1 MPSADT
7 DLSLSLFS
15 VTCAG
20 VFGDG
25 GGQEY
30 MSTPTTVAPHIRG
43 RPPGDIGYGMYPAQC
58 MHVCVCVP
66 THVCV
71 YTALR
76 CMGLHVCQF
85 AHRWHSYFN
94 TLLKSQVILCKLS

>member
-1 MPSADT
+1 MPSTDT

-20 VFGDG
+20 VFGGDG
-25 GGQEY
+25 GRQEY

-58 MHVCVCVP
+58 MHVCVCGP

-71 YTALR
+71 HSLEVHGVT
-76 CMGLHVCQF
+76 CVSVCSSLAFLLQ
-85 AHRWHSYFN
+85 HSFEES
-94 TLLKSQVILCKLS
+94 SQSF

>member
-1 MPSADT
+1 MPSTDT

-25 GGQEY
+25 GRQEY
-30 MSTPTTVAPHIRG
+30 MSPPTPVAPHIRG
-43 RPPGDIGYGMYPAQC
+43 RPPEDIGYGMYPAQC
-58 MHVCVCVP
+58 VHVCVCVWP
-66 THVCV
+66 YMCV

-76 CMGLHVCQF
+76 CMGGCMCV
-85 AHRWHSYFN
+85 S
-94 TLLKSQVILCKLS
+94 LLSIGIPTSTHF